1 MYRTKASLLIPLAL
15 RCQIWRQIRV
25 VCRDGKQRGEQ
36 RQIEN
41 RNGASY
47 RERPLQLLNLSVR
60 RVVTIET
67 GCVFQMAD
75 DRVIRAVDIVGRTLT
90 ADNRVPLACN
100 AVRQSRKIR
109 DLPMPGSPQISAT

>member
-1 MYRTKASLLIPLAL
+1 
-15 RCQIWRQIRV
+15 
-25 VCRDGKQRGEQ
+25 
-36 RQIEN
+36 
-41 RNGASY
+41 
-47 RERPLQLLNLSVR
+47 LQLLNLSVR

-100 AVRQSRKIR
+100 AVHQCPKNPGFAYAWLAADQC
-109 DLPMPGSPQISAT
+109 DLTSIGSHSLPK